1 MSQGNNTRVVSMFPR
16 SNTGH
21 PSTTKRPLASGE
33 PSEQDTKRHQRLQKG
48 PQAIPKN
55 VSSLLPRDV
64 RNPWERYQK
73 VFKIDQAGP
82 GYIAHAKNNTFAEMI
97 VKEVKAPSKDWLT
110 KLTSTSNQNVVHLQ
124 EAMYNNGCIYLFYE
138 VMDVS
143 LSQAFA
149 TPLGRW
155 KAYEVAAFSQELLN
169 GLDYIHKSLG
179 LVHGDMTAKSVLLS
193 VEGAVKIAN
202 IGTSMLQE
210 FSSKTAQNDIR
221 SIGRIIIE
229 CLEPSTFLEN
239 GDSLISDTWDPVLI
253 RFLESTKSGSIQE
266 LLRHDFLQLSPGP
279 FCLKPYIR
287 LARELASKDVEL
299 VEDD

>member
-21 PSTTKRPLASGE
+21 PSTAKRPLANGE

-110 KLTSTSNQNVVHLQ
+110 KLTPTSNQNVVHLQ

-179 LVHGDMTAKSVLLS
+179 LVHGDMSAKSVLLS
-193 VEGAVKIAN
+193 VEGAVKIGNKPTKAPCTVAN
-202 IGTSMLQE
+202 ILQRILVRVCSRNLVRRQHRTI
-210 FSSKTAQNDIR
+210 FAQ
-221 SIGRIIIE
+221 
-229 CLEPSTFLEN
+229 LE
-239 GDSLISDTWDPVLI
+239 
-253 RFLESTKSGSIQE
+253 E
-266 LLRHDFLQLSPGP
+266 LLLNVLSRVP
-279 FCLKPYIR
+279 FWKMGTL
-287 LARELASKDVEL
+287 
-299 VEDD
+299 

>member
-21 PSTTKRPLASGE
+21 PNTPKRPLASGE
-33 PSEQDTKRHQRLQKG
+33 PSEQDTKRYQRLQKG
-48 PQAIPKN
+48 PQAIPKK
-55 VSSLLPRDV
+55 VSSLFTKEV

-82 GYIAHAKNNTFAEMI
+82 GYIAHAKNNTFEETI
-97 VKEVKAPSKDWLT
+97 VKEVKAPNKDWLT
-110 KLTSTSNQNVVHLQ
+110 KLTWTSNQNVVRLQ

-169 GLDYIHKSLG
+169 GLDYIHKSLR
-179 LVHGDMTAKSVLLS
+179 LVHGDMTANCVLLS

-202 IGTSMLQE
+202 IGTSMLQD
-210 FSSKTAQNDIR
+210 FSLKTAQNDIH
-221 SIGRIIIE
+221 SVGRIIIE

-239 GDSLISDTWDPVLI
+239 GDSLISDGWDPVLI
-253 RFLESTKSGSIQE
+253 RFLESTKSCSIQE

>member
-1 MSQGNNTRVVSMFPR
+1 MTQGQSNRVVSMFPR
-16 SNTGH
+16 SNTGQSGT
-21 PSTTKRPLASGE
+21 PKRPLPSGE
-33 PSEQDTKRHQRLQKG
+33 SSEQGTKRYQRLQKG
-48 PQAIPKN
+48 PQAITTK
-55 VSSLLPRDV
+55 VSSPLPREA

-82 GYIAHAKNNTFAEMI
+82 SYIAHAKNNTFAEMI
-97 VKEVKAPSKDWLT
+97 VKEVKAPSKNWLT

-124 EAMYNNGCIYLFYE
+124 EAMFDNDCIYLFYE

-149 TPLGRW
+149 TPLGRL
-155 KAYEVAAFSQELLN
+155 KAYEVAAFSQELLH
-169 GLDYIHKSLG
+169 GLDYIHKNLK
-179 LVHGDMTAKSVLLS
+179 LVHGDITANCVLLS

-202 IGTSMLQE
+202 IGTSMLQAL
-210 FSSKTAQNDIR
+210 SSKTAQADIR
-221 SIGRIIIE
+221 SVGRIIIE

-239 GDSLISDTWDPVLI
+239 GDSLISDSWDPVLVK
-253 RFLESTKSGSIQE
+253 FLESTKSDSIQE

-299 VEDD
+299 IEDD